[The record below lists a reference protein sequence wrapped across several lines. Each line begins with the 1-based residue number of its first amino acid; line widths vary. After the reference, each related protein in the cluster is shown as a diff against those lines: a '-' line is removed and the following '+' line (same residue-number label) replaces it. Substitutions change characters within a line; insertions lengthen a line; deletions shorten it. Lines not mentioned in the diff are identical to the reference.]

1 MRFGS
6 SKPAEADDDDDRDDD
21 DDDEDDDDEGASGR
35 AHRKAPLPA
44 SPSRPDEELFL
55 ETMVKETPQLGSAV
69 TATGPRREGADQDAR
84 SMRYGSLKPQTAMSR
99 QTSKQSA
106 LLPARLPTLDTRGM
120 LTPEDKDI
128 DGLFDEEVTDSKH
141 KRGGITPRRGSVS
154 LAVTGI

>member
-6 SKPAEADDDDDRDDD
+6 SKPAEADDDDDDRDDD
-21 DDDEDDDDEGASGR
+21 DDNDDDEGASGR

-69 TATGPRREGADQDAR
+69 TATGPRREGADR
-84 SMRYGSLKPQTAMSR
+84 MRRLKPQTAMSR

-106 LLPARLPTLDTRGM
+106 LLPARLPTMDTRGM
-120 LTPEDKDI
+120 ITPEDKDI
-128 DGLFDEEVTDSKH
+128 DGLFEEELTDSKH

-154 LAVTGI
+154 LAGAQTGHRAG